1 MFFRLRRFRVVA
13 ALAALLVS
21 WTAGPG
27 AAFCFGAEGEMEMP
41 SHGQMEMPSH
51 GQMAH
56 SAGGHH
62 HGAPAPA
69 PADEGEVPAAP
80 ECPWMAMS
88 GGSCLIAP
96 SPSGPGLA
104 MAALPPPAEYPGSA
118 EVRDQLVG
126 AALFRPPKG

>member
-1 MFFRLRRFRVVA
+1 MFIRLRRFRAVA

-27 AAFCFGAEGEMEMP
+27 AAFCFGAEGEMEMS
-41 SHGQMEMPSH
+41 SHGR
-51 GQMAH
+51 MAH
-56 SAGGHH
+56 GAGGHH

-69 PADEGEVPAAP
+69 PADDGEMPAAP

-96 SPSGPGLA
+96 SPSGPGPA
-104 MAALPPPAEYPGSA
+104 MAALPPPAEYPRSA

>member
-1 MFFRLRRFRVVA
+1 MFFRPRRFRAVA

-27 AAFCFGAEGEMEMP
+27 AAFCFGAEGEMKMP
-41 SHGQMEMPSH
+41 SQGQAAHG
-51 GQMAH
+51 A
-56 SAGGHH
+56 GHH

-69 PADEGEVPAAP
+69 PAEDGEMPAAP

-104 MAALPPPAEYPGSA
+104 MALLPPPAEYPRSP

>member
-1 MFFRLRRFRVVA
+1 
-13 ALAALLVS
+13 
-21 WTAGPG
+21 
-27 AAFCFGAEGEMEMP
+27 MEMP
-41 SHGQMEMPSH
+41 AHGS
-51 GQMAH
+51 MA
-56 SAGGHH
+56 GHH

-69 PADEGEVPAAP
+69 PADHGDVPAAP

-96 SPSGPGLA
+96 APSSVAPA
-104 MAALPPPAEYPGSA
+104 MAAIPLAAEYPRSS

>member
-1 MFFRLRRFRVVA
+1 MFIRLRRIRAVA
-13 ALAALLVS
+13 VLAALLVS

-27 AAFCFGAEGEMEMP
+27 AAFCFGMEGEMEMP
-41 SHGQMEMPSH
+41 SHGAAH
-51 GQMAH
+51 GAV
-56 SAGGHH
+56 GGNH

-69 PADEGEVPAAP
+69 PADHGDAPAAP

-96 SPSGPGLA
+96 APLTVAPSLA
-104 MAALPPPAEYPGSA
+104 AIPLAAEYPRST